1 MARNG
6 RANAQVHAVTS
17 SSYRLEHQLKCMGPC
32 VQRLLGTLERAQQT
46 AQRGSRPQP
55 LRVPEVPPGET
66 GELLVQPETLWK
78 ASQNALPALCA
89 SVSESARAEWMRRL
103 ADGAAPLPALAAQG
117 IPFAG
122 MARAAVWDAL
132 SKASV
137 PVPRALWLVR
147 LVYAPRSRLA
157 CRVVGQCG
165 IVCHAF
171 L

>member
-1 MARNG
+1 M
-6 RANAQVHAVTS
+6 NAQVHAVTS
-17 SSYRLEHQLKCMGPC
+17 SGYRVEHQLKRMGPC
-32 VQRLLGTLERAQQT
+32 VQRLLGTLERAQQA

-55 LRVPEVPPGET
+55 LRVPEVPSGET
-66 GELLVQPETLWK
+66 GELLVQPEIFWK
-78 ASQNALPALCA
+78 APQNALPALCA

-103 ADGAAPLPALAAQG
+103 ADGTSPLPALAAQG

-165 IVCHAF
+165 IFCHAF